1 MTSTMEK
8 SRCWTAQSVR
18 ETVFSDIGAQ
28 PRDTDALFMAAHTPM
43 ELEHRLGG
51 EVPGD
56 GSGER
61 QVLNAFLSSFGDPH
75 RNTLIAVTGS
85 SGVGKSHVV
94 RWVHANLRK
103 PEPAFHVLYVPRAV
117 QTIRELLR
125 RIVEGLPGEGG
136 TEIMERVDAAVSGTT
151 PAALQDRL
159 LEEIRLALTWVL
171 EPSPPKDTESA
182 SQAEAREARTNLLG
196 RQDDQGKRR
205 SGLAELLA
213 VRQINE
219 PLLRS
224 GGLLDRFIAS
234 VYQETSSRDELQ
246 EGFTEADLPLRV
258 PGVLKA
264 LSADQDLLQLWKV
277 VRHDPKPALQLL
289 DEALRIAAPR
299 TLGFRSNNGETLDS
313 LFRRSR
319 QLLREQNKELV
330 LLFEDLVQFGLID
343 GELYDQFITQP
354 GDDMTP
360 LRVIFAITDGR
371 YDDLGETVRTRI
383 THRFAVQPLTTA
395 DSSQFLARY
404 LNLVRVGRA
413 DVEAEWKQAHGGE
426 RDWLRNACDTR
437 EDGNPCRFRD
447 QCHAGFGT
455 VEISGLG
462 DVGLYPYNDVALRR
476 ALDGPAEAPTPR
488 KVLDVYVTDQL
499 LEAEVHIADGSYPH
513 ERLRE
518 RFDFSVQRAKEVVL
532 DGRTGADAD
541 RLYRAQVIWGD
552 EETLP
557 PVIAEAFS
565 LQVPATTPA
574 RPDPAATRQ
583 REPPRPTAKPNE
595 PDRAV
600 QPSPLSHLLQWQN
613 STDELPT
620 GDVNEYRSV
629 LRKMVI
635 ERLDLDQDLF
645 HTAGSS
651 GVGAALLN
659 GLFPSHSFVIEDSR
673 GREPAAT
680 NVRFDLTREPED
692 VRVLIA
698 AKWFR
703 DHGHWNPQEGMWPW
717 PPGYEPD
724 DLMLTL
730 EYRLDQW
737 ADEVRRRFVRAV
749 GGRAVARAAVGLR
762 AVVLLALG
770 TPPDKL
776 RTLNDVLN
784 AKPRQA
790 ELTETWA
797 SVDTVAR
804 DVLAALP
811 TVELLSQYAAVR
823 QGDTGGPQLID
834 AVGLDLG
841 LKEILEQ
848 PVTYLHQIEEEMAEA
863 GADVAVGAQKLAMA
877 VEKAAATHLSKLV
890 EATTYLHTTLSGHP
904 PKAVARAAR
913 EIGDL
918 AVDHSLFRPADDV
931 PQFRDAT
938 EALETLPATLPLDW
952 RVDSSRSAADQALAA
967 HGWAGPAIHGAQ
979 ALAVIRS
986 SMEATR
992 AECARNDVTAAD
1004 LQERKQAVRTSL
1016 GEIRKHL
1023 DVLNSA
1029 EDKRG

>member
-1 MTSTMEK
+1 MTSTMQK
-8 SRCWTAQSVR
+8 FRCWTAQSVR

-51 EVPGD
+51 EVPGG
-56 GSGER
+56 GSGAR
-61 QVLNAFLSSFGDPH
+61 RVLNALLSSFGDPH

-103 PEPAFHVLYVPRAV
+103 PDPTFHVLYVPRAV

-151 PAALQDRL
+151 PAELQDRL

-171 EPSPPKDTESA
+171 EPTPPKETESA
-182 SQAEAREARTNLLG
+182 SQTEARETRTNLLG
-196 RQDDQGKRR
+196 RLDEQGKRR
-205 SGLAELLA
+205 NGLADLLA

-234 VYQETSSRDELQ
+234 VYRETSSRDELQ
-246 EGFTEADLPLRV
+246 EGFTEADLPLRL

-264 LSADQDLLQLWKV
+264 LSANQDLVQLWKV

-299 TLGFRSNNGETLDS
+299 TLGFRSNSGETLDS

-354 GDDMTP
+354 GDAMAP
-360 LRVIFAITDGR
+360 LRVAFAITDGR

-383 THRFAVQPLTTA
+383 THRFAVQPLTSA
-395 DSSQFLARY
+395 DSGEFLARY

-413 DVEAEWKQAHGGE
+413 DVEAEWKQAPGGE

-455 VEISGLG
+455 VEIPGLG

-476 ALDGPAEAPTPR
+476 ALNRPGETLTPR
-488 KVLDVYVTDQL
+488 TVLDVYVTDQL
-499 LEAEVHIADGSYPH
+499 IEADVHIADSSYPH

-518 RFDFSVQRAKEVVL
+518 RFDFSVQRTKEVVL
-532 DGRTGADAD
+532 DGRTGADAE
-541 RLYRAQVIWGD
+541 RLYRALVLWGD
-552 EETLP
+552 EEALP
-557 PVIAEAFS
+557 SVIAEAFS
-565 LQVPATTPA
+565 LQVPATQSTAPSA
-574 RPDPAATRQ
+574 RPDPAVTRPQ
-583 REPPRPTAKPNE
+583 APSRPAAKP
-595 PDRAV
+595 DGAA
-600 QPSPLSHLLQWQN
+600 QPSPLSRLLQWQN
-613 STDELPT
+613 STDELPA
-620 GDVNEYRSV
+620 GEVNEYRSV

-635 ERLDLDQDLF
+635 ERLGLDHDLF
-645 HTAGSS
+645 HTAGS
-651 GVGAALLN
+651 GAGAALLN

-673 GREPAAT
+673 GRAPAAT
-680 NVRFDLTREPED
+680 NVRFDLTRAPED

-703 DHGHWNPQEGMWPW
+703 DHGHWDPQDGKWPW
-717 PPGYEPD
+717 PEGYEPD

-749 GGRAVARAAVGLR
+749 RGRSVARAAVGLR

-770 TPPDKL
+770 TSPDKL
-776 RTLNDVLN
+776 RTLNDVLS
-784 AKPRQA
+784 AKPRQT
-790 ELTETWA
+790 ELTATWA
-797 SVDTVAR
+797 GVDTAAR
-804 DVLAALP
+804 DVLATLA

-834 AVGLDLG
+834 AVGLDLD
-841 LKEILEQ
+841 LKGILEQ
-848 PVTYLHQIEEEMAEA
+848 PVTYLRQIEEKMAEA
-863 GADVAVGAQKLAMA
+863 GADVAVGARKLATA
-877 VEKAAATHLSKLV
+877 VEKTAAIYLPELV
-890 EATTYLHTTLSGHP
+890 EATTYLRTTLGGHP
-904 PKAVARAAR
+904 PKVVARAAR

-918 AVDHSLFRPADDV
+918 AVEHNLFRPADSV
-931 PQFRDAT
+931 VEFRDAT
-938 EALETLPATLPLDW
+938 EALEALPATLPLDW
-952 RVDSSRSAADQALAA
+952 RADGSRSAADQALAA
-967 HGWAGPAIHGAQ
+967 QGWAGSAIRGAQ
-979 ALAVIRS
+979 ALTLVRT
-986 SMEATR
+986 SMESTR

-1004 LQERKQAVRTSL
+1004 LQEREQAVRTSL
-1016 GEIRKHL
+1016 GKIRKHL
-1023 DVLNSA
+1023 QVISSS
-1029 EDKRG
+1029 EGSRG